1 MKVTIQ
7 PGGEWIVRSASPSRD
22 GRRRLHMGMFPYG
35 HVSTWNIS
43 RWTCFHMHELPYSQ
57 KKRPGRRTGPQ
68 AGARAVQLK
77 RELRSNLEGAVERRP
92 NPGTSQKYWGLA
104 TVRMICPKLGSAIL
118 PTASV

>member
-77 RELRSNLEGAVERRP
+77 TRVELE
-92 NPGTSQKYWGLA
+92 PGGRCGEASEP
-104 TVRMICPKLGSAIL
+104 RNEPKILGVGNRANDM
-118 PTASV
+118 P